1 MTKCE
6 KVGNEKFNL
15 MPKMLIRIRGIH
27 IRMVVIGSFLF
38 LFMYVFNVNL
48 STCLLLKFPSFEGLA
63 LARLCSFFFY
73 WLMAESA

>member
-6 KVGNEKFNL
+6 KVVNEKFNL

-48 STCLLLKFPSFEGLA
+48 STCLLLKFPSFDGLA
-63 LARLCSFFFY
+63 LARLCSFFF
-73 WLMAESA
+73 LLVNG

>member
-48 STCLLLKFPSFEGLA
+48 STCLLLKFPSFDGLA
-63 LARLCSFFFY
+63 LARLCSFFF
-73 WLMAESA
+73 LLVNG

>member
-27 IRMVVIGSFLF
+27 IRMVVIESFLF

-48 STCLLLKFPSFEGLA
+48 STCLLLKLPSFDGLA
-63 LARLCSFFFY
+63 LARLCSFFFIG
-73 WLMAESA
+73 

>member
-6 KVGNEKFNL
+6 KVGYEKFNL

-48 STCLLLKFPSFEGLA
+48 STCLLLKFPSFDGLA
-63 LARLCSFFFY
+63 LARLCSFFFIG
-73 WLMAESA
+73 

>member
-38 LFMYVFNVNL
+38 LFMYAFNVNL
-48 STCLLLKFPSFEGLA
+48 STCLLLKFPSFDGLA
-63 LARLCSFFFY
+63 LARLCSFFF
-73 WLMAESA
+73 LLVNG

>member
-38 LFMYVFNVNL
+38 LFMYAFNVNL
-48 STCLLLKFPSFEGLA
+48 STCLLLKFPSFDGLA
-63 LARLCSFFFY
+63 LARLCSFFFFIG
-73 WLMAESA
+73 

>member
-6 KVGNEKFNL
+6 KLDNEKFNL

-38 LFMYVFNVNL
+38 LFMYAFNVNL
-48 STCLLLKFPSFEGLA
+48 STCLLLKFPSFDGLA